1 MQAVNIK
8 NKVVLFKSKDKASH
22 EAWYPNRGITNFPT
36 PFRAVIISPPNGGKT
51 CVAKNL
57 IISQEPPFK
66 KIFLM
71 HAEIPWHNEREDS
84 DSENEDDEEE
94 DTVPEYSDI
103 DYIPL
108 NHIPKPKE
116 FDGQKALLIIDD
128 RTVKAM
134 NKQERSE
141 FARLFS
147 FTSTHRN
154 LSIIMCTQDAF
165 HQLSTSVLRFA
176 NIFIVFHYD
185 ELNYLR
191 MLADRIGVDRD
202 KQSRFVSLLKNFD
215 IHDSIC
221 LDKTQGTKYSIRKN
235 LFELIDL

>member
-1 MQAVNIK
+1 MASLK
-8 NKVVLFKSKDKASH
+8 NKLVLFKSKDKASH
-22 EAWYPNRGITNFPT
+22 ESWYPNRYIANFPS
-36 PFRAVIISPPNGGKT
+36 PFRCVIISPPNGGKT
-51 CVAKNL
+51 CVAKN
-57 IISQEPPFK
+57 IIIHQEPPFK
-66 KIFLM
+66 KVYLM
-71 HAEIPWHNEREDS
+71 HAQIPWHNEMNDS
-84 DSENEDDEEE
+84 DDDTDEDDE
-94 DTVPEYSDI
+94 DTVPEYSDV

-116 FDGQKALLIIDD
+116 FDGQKSLLVIDD

-191 MLADRIGVDRD
+191 MLADRIGIDKD
-202 KQSRFVSLLKNFD
+202 KQVRFVKMLKDFG

-221 LDKTQGTKYSIRKN
+221 IDKTAGTAHPYRKN
-235 LFELIDL
+235 LLEPVTF